1 MSHPALILGQA
12 FAIVYGLVI
21 GSFLAVCILRLPE
34 DRSLLVPSAC
44 PRCGARVR
52 WFDNVPVV
60 SWLVLRGRCRS
71 CGTAISPFYPMVEL
85 LTGLLAWLAFRSL
98 VHGVADLD
106 AMHAAAWVVRFGFL
120 CLLVVT
126 TFVDV
131 RHRIIPD
138 QTSIY
143 AVPFGIAGAACLDL
157 LGFPG
162 AITWQQALF
171 GAAFWGGAAA
181 VFSWMVWFVTRV
193 DALGWGDVKLI
204 AMLGSFLGI
213 LPGTFVVLF
222 WGSLLGSAVGIAVVL
237 AVRRRVW
244 LPFGPPL
251 ALAAAMYVLFAADPY
266 AEWWSEVT
274 RALQWGS

>member
-1 MSHPALILGQA
+1 MIDALPMIVGQA
-12 FAIVYGLVI
+12 FAVIYGLVI

-44 PRCGARVR
+44 PGCGTKIR

-60 SWLVLRGRCRS
+60 SWLALRGRCRT
-71 CGTAISPFYPMVEL
+71 CATPISPFYPMVEL
-85 LTGLLAWLAFRSL
+85 LTGLLGWLVFRSIF
-98 VHGVADLD
+98 HSPAEMD
-106 AMHAAAWVVRFGFL
+106 AVHAAAWVVRFGFL
-120 CLLVVT
+120 CLLIVT

-143 AVPFGIAGAACLDL
+143 AVPFGIVAAACLESM
-157 LGFPG
+157 GWEG
-162 AITWQQALF
+162 AIGWRQALF

-181 VFSWMVWFVTRV
+181 LFAWSVWFVTRV

-204 AMLGSFLGI
+204 AMLGAFLGF
-213 LPGTFVVLF
+213 LPGTFIVLF
-222 WGSLLGSAVGIAVVL
+222 WGSLIGSVVGITVL
-237 AVRRRVW
+237 MVVRRRVW

-251 ALAAAMYVLFAADPY
+251 ALAAAAYELFAADAY
-266 AEWWSEVT
+266 AHWWHTVS
-274 RALQWGS
+274 RQLPF